1 MKRLTVLRH
10 AKSSWDDPNID
21 DVDRPLNERG
31 LKAARRMGRE
41 LKRRGMQFDFALA
54 SAAARVRETLDGL
67 AEGYGELRFA
77 TKFEPRLYAAD
88 TATLLELVHGLPDDA
103 GRVLLLGHNPGLQR
117 LIVELTMDDEN
128 GLRDR
133 VADKYP
139 TAALAVIQLPAQ
151 HWSEVAPGRG
161 TIAELIL
168 PKELD

>member
-1 MKRLTVLRH
+1 
-10 AKSSWDDPNID
+10 
-21 DVDRPLNERG
+21 
-31 LKAARRMGRE
+31 MGKE

-54 SAAARVRETLDGL
+54 SPAARVRETLDGL
-67 AEGYGELRFA
+67 AEGYGEFRFV

-88 TATLLELVHGLPDDA
+88 TATLLDLVHGLPEDA

-117 LIVELTMDDEN
+117 LIVELATDDEN

-151 HWSEVAPGRG
+151 HWSEVEPGRG
-161 TIAELIL
+161 TIAELIF